1 MINYVL
7 EYMAA
12 KGVHAADQEEQD
24 KIDSGIKLWLLEN
37 GIRETDKDEYRKQ
50 YIIKALDKINAAD
63 LKTYMMVYPIISEVI
78 QIVFEYK
85 EDGKISSERK
95 RDLMENMKK
104 LYEAEIGEKY
114 VPASEVNAILQ

>member
-1 MINYVL
+1 
-7 EYMAA
+7 MAA

-95 RDLMENMKK
+95 RDFSLLEKNNFVRFVYLPFYSKK
-104 LYEAEIGEKY
+104 NKEKK
-114 VPASEVNAILQ
+114 